1 MGCPG
6 GVPGQKVMSV
16 RSEIP
21 ILTPVLTCKPGLSPG
36 LIGNLLVP
44 TTVNKLNSQPPLH
57 TTRPGAKQASG
68 LNLLFCIY
76 IPSLVQ
82 RDFILPLSPLLS
94 FFGSLFL
101 YLDYYFSMFSMKG
114 LIHNLNV
121 HLIF

>member
-1 MGCPG
+1 MGRPG

-44 TTVNKLNSQPPLH
+44 TTVDKLNSQPPLH

-68 LNLLFCIY
+68 LNLTTILHLYSFSGPKRFHLTFELFFW
-76 IPSLVQ
+76 S
-82 RDFILPLSPLLS
+82 
-94 FFGSLFL
+94 SLFKFRL
-101 YLDYYFSMFSMKG
+101 PFQYVWYEGVNS
-114 LIHNLNV
+114 
-121 HLIF
+121 